1 MSEKKEGTSK
11 PKSPKS
17 PKSGSKGGEKDI
29 AALFDTYARF
39 GDRES
44 DGTITLKNID
54 KWLKQADL
62 LDKKGGV
69 THADTAIT
77 FSKIVKNKKRMD
89 LNEFQEFIDTL
100 ARDKKIESTELTDKL
115 IATGEPQMGSV
126 TAPIKGGA
134 VGRNLRRMTDT
145 KLYTGAHKERFDD
158 TGKGKGKK
166 GREDFQENTG
176 YVSGFKK
183 DSPEKD
189 KEKES
194 DEDKKKKK

>member
-1 MSEKKEGTSK
+1 M
-11 PKSPKS
+11 
-17 PKSGSKGGEKDI
+17 
-29 AALFDTYARF
+29 FARF

-89 LNEFQEFIDTL
+89 LNEFQEFIETL
-100 ARDKKIESTELTDKL
+100 ATDKKMESKELTDKL
-115 IATGEPQMGSV
+115 IATGEPQMTSV
-126 TAPIKGGA
+126 TAPITTGA

-145 KLYTGAHKERFDD
+145 KLYTGAHKERFDES
-158 TGKGKGKK
+158 GKGKGRE
-166 GREDFQENTG
+166 GREDLQEDTG
-176 YVSGFKK
+176 YVTGFKRKSEDSVEKEKGK
-183 DSPEKD
+183 DSEKD
-189 KEKES
+189 K
-194 DEDKKKKK
+194 

>member
-1 MSEKKEGTSK
+1 MSHKKEGTSK
-11 PKSPKS
+11 PKS
-17 PKSGSKGGEKDI
+17 GSKGESKDI
-29 AALFDTYARF
+29 AALFDTFARF

-100 ARDKKIESTELTDKL
+100 ARDKKMESTELTDKL
-115 IATGEPQMGSV
+115 IATGEPKMTSV
-126 TAPIKGGA
+126 TSPIKGGA

-145 KLYTGAHKERFDD
+145 KLYTGAHKERFDES
-158 TGKGKGKK
+158 GKGKGRE
-166 GREDFQENTG
+166 GREDFNENTG

-189 KEKES
+189 KKKES
-194 DEDKKKKK
+194 DKDEEKEK

>member
-1 MSEKKEGTSK
+1 MSKENEQ
-11 PKSPKS
+11 
-17 PKSGSKGGEKDI
+17 KGEAKDLT
-29 AALFDTYARF
+29 ALFDKFARF

-89 LNEFQEFIDTL
+89 LKEFQQFIETL
-100 ARDKKIESTELTDKL
+100 ATDKKIEPREILDPL
-115 IATGEPQMGSV
+115 IATGEPKMAGV
-126 TAPIKGGA
+126 TTPITGGA

-145 KLYTGAHKERFDD
+145 KLYTGAHKERFDEE
-158 TGKGKGKK
+158 GKGKGIG
-166 GREDFQENTG
+166 GREEVTDDSG
-176 YVSGFKK
+176 YVRGFKK
-183 DSPEKD
+183 DEK
-189 KEKES
+189 KNE
-194 DEDKKKKK
+194 DEEKKKD